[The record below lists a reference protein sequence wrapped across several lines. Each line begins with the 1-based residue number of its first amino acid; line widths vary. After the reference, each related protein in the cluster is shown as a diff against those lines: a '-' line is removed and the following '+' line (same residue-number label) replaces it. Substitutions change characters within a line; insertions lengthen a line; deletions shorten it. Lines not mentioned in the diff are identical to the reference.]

1 METNDNLPEFNYV
14 PFTREDLV
22 RSMLERKESG
32 ECPVKDPKFYEPWD
46 MVEVG
51 SEEYELQLKASRELI
66 RQRREKLRMISK
78 KRK

>member
-32 ECPVKDPKFYEPWD
+32 ECPVKDPKFY
-46 MVEVG
+46 
-51 SEEYELQLKASRELI
+51 
-66 RQRREKLRMISK
+66 
-78 KRK
+78 